1 MSLRDRVAATRS
13 RLAARFGGAQKAYAA
28 LVLAGVLALDSS
40 DRGTLSVVAPD
51 LKRHFSIGNS
61 EIGLLA
67 GAFAVVSALA
77 TVPAGVLT
85 DRHRRTLIL
94 AVSVGLWA
102 VAMATSGLAV
112 SFVMLLFTR
121 LMFGVVS
128 ATAGP
133 TLLSLSGDLFPRKG
147 RGEALGLI
155 RTGDMI
161 GTGLSFMVLGVLV
174 GTIGWRGC
182 FFVMAIPAAVLAFAL
197 LRLPEPARTGGEPEA
212 MSHVESARQN
222 LSLWEV
228 ARKVLAIRTFR
239 VVLISAFV
247 GDFFF
252 AGISVFLFVFL
263 THQYHVSRA
272 AIVGLLPLVGVA
284 GLAGGVGGGYLSDRL
299 LQRGSTTG
307 RVWVAAIG
315 YSGAAIALVPA
326 VLFHNLVWVAP
337 CYAVAALGLAA
348 PVPVLDAM
356 RLDVVSHELWGRAES
371 VRTLLKTAVSASGP
385 LLFGIV
391 SEQLG
396 GHHRGLQLTVLAA
409 LPVLFCSGIVLLRAR
424 RSYGPDVRNAAKT
437 MASGPDAS
445 TSGTKARSEATRG
458 GGGT

>member
-1 MSLRDRVAATRS
+1 M
-13 RLAARFGGAQKAYAA
+13 
-28 LVLAGVLALDSS
+28 
-40 DRGTLSVVAPD
+40 
-51 LKRHFSIGNS
+51 
-61 EIGLLA
+61 GLLA
-67 GAFAVVSALA
+67 GAFAVVSALV

-85 DRHRRTLIL
+85 DRNRRTLIL

-222 LSLWEV
+222 LGLGEV

-284 GLAGGVGGGYLSDRL
+284 GCQECREDDGERPQREHFRHEGQVGSNAWWGWHVMRVRL
-299 LQRGSTTG
+299 CGAVGPPAPQRGRLSWCKRPRRQNSARTALSPGAQSPMAGSPSSG
-307 RVWVAAIG
+307 R
-315 YSGAAIALVPA
+315 
-326 VLFHNLVWVAP
+326 
-337 CYAVAALGLAA
+337 LA
-348 PVPVLDAM
+348 
-356 RLDVVSHELWGRAES
+356 
-371 VRTLLKTAVSASGP
+371 
-385 LLFGIV
+385 
-391 SEQLG
+391 
-396 GHHRGLQLTVLAA
+396 
-409 LPVLFCSGIVLLRAR
+409 
-424 RSYGPDVRNAAKT
+424 
-437 MASGPDAS
+437 
-445 TSGTKARSEATRG
+445 
-458 GGGT
+458 